1 MTTETIKYMKLAE
14 CWCID
19 RDPDDRGLEKGWNRM
34 ISDTALPTVIPSI
47 IQETLPEYHGVAYYW
62 CRFTPNMTPAET
74 DRILLTFGGV
84 DYKATIWLNGTLLGS
99 EEGGETPFSLDVTDV
114 LLAGEEN
121 LLAVRV
127 VNPCGKDIDGLNL
140 VNVPNRNKTIR
151 KSAGSCLNSGG
162 IWYGV
167 ELSCVPAVY
176 QTEEPLLEGN
186 IHTGELTAHMLL
198 HNTAEKMD
206 GILELTVYGKT
217 ASQNRIV
224 SVRKEVQLPAGET
237 EAAVSVTVPDPV
249 LWDIDNPFLY
259 RVEIT
264 VTTEAG
270 IHTVSRQFGFKEF
283 CVKDGFFYLNGR
295 KIFIKS
301 AHSGNAFPIG
311 QNYPVVPSQVRQ
323 DMIMA
328 KTYGFNMVR
337 SIAGIFRP
345 EQLDVCDEIGLLVYE
360 ECMASWMLGTGEW
373 MLPDSSQYV
382 PDNEAMTWRFF
393 HSTEGMIRRDRNHAC
408 LAAWG
413 LLNEMS
419 PGVALDAAKAFLPT
433 LRRLDPTH
441 LVLFN
446 SGRFDQNPAH
456 PTEFMACGSNP
467 YSDAWDAKMGSDGL
481 YTENNQPE
489 PDEFIRGDYHPYP
502 EFPMT
507 EKFENWIRTI
517 GKEKGTLP
525 VFLSESGIGP
535 LFNVIEEYR
544 TYQQYGYRLDLEDSV
559 WLGAQSEAL
568 IRDWYAMGMEKVY
581 PTPEMMLKESQR
593 YSAADRTLLFNA
605 IRSNPRHNGY
615 SLTGLLDHGMCGE
628 GLWSLWRR
636 HKPEVYDAVC
646 DGWASLR
653 FCLFTKHHVF
663 SGESFTVE
671 AVLANENVLRP
682 GTYTAD
688 FAVAGE
694 CGTVLS
700 FTEEFSIT
708 DDSFAVPVMKREI
721 TLDVPTGKYAL
732 TAWLRDGGAPY
743 GNRLDFYVRN
753 RADQPTLQ
761 GTVYTIG
768 TEEKTAA
775 FLTERGATVQPWDG
789 RGNEGILL
797 IGADVT
803 EEQIRAAACA
813 AEQGMT
819 VLFSRMD
826 AFRQTEWLSH
836 LGIAGLR
843 IYRFQEWLYHK
854 ECIAAN
860 RTVFHGLPLGIV
872 DSLRYGQTFPRTSFH
887 ADALPQDILCPGFY
901 TGFHAVDGA
910 YLAVQNMAGYTTG
923 QGKIYLN
930 CFALEENLGK
940 EPAADLLMA
949 GLVQYLLEL

>member
-1 MTTETIKYMKLAE
+1 MTAETIKHMKLTDR
-14 CWCID
+14 WQID
-19 RDPDDRGLEKGWNRM
+19 RDPEGKGLAEHWEM
-34 ISDTALPTVIPSI
+34 HIPATALPTVVPSI
-47 IQETLPEYHGVAYYW
+47 IQETLPEYHGIAYYW
-62 CRFTPNMTPAET
+62 CRFTPCLTPAET

-84 DYKATIWLNGTLLGS
+84 DYKATVWLNGTLLGS
-99 EEGGETPFSLDVTDV
+99 EEGGETPFSFDVTHV
-114 LLAGEEN
+114 LKNGEEN

-127 VNPCGKDIDGLNL
+127 VNPCEREIDGLNL

-167 ELSCVPAVY
+167 ELTCVPAVY

-186 IHTGELTAHMLL
+186 IRTGSLTANL
-198 HNTAEKMD
+198 HLRNTLGETDAV
-206 GILELTVYGKT
+206 LALTVYGKT

-224 SVRKEVQLPAGET
+224 SAQQTLRLSEGDT
-237 EAAVSVTVPDPV
+237 TAAVTVTVPDVV

-259 RVEIT
+259 RAEIT

-270 IHTVSRQFGFKEF
+270 VHTVSLSYGFKEF

-295 KIFIKS
+295 KIFVKS

-323 DMIMA
+323 DMVMA

-360 ECMASWMLGTGEW
+360 ECMASWMLGAGEW
-373 MLPDSSQYV
+373 MLPDPTNYEHD
-382 PDNEAMTWRFF
+382 PEAMIERFF

-408 LAAWG
+408 LAMWG
-413 LLNEMS
+413 LLNEMN
-419 PGVALDAAKAFLPT
+419 PGAALDAAMRFLPT
-433 LRRLDPTH
+433 LRRADPTH

-446 SGRFDQNPAH
+446 SGRFDLDDTGASRTGEP
-456 PTEFMACGSNP
+456 PIACGSNP
-467 YSDAWDAKMGSDGL
+467 YSDTWDAKMGTDG
-481 YTENNQPE
+481 QPE
-489 PDEFIRGDYHPYP
+489 PTAFVRGDYHPYP
-502 EFPMT
+502 QFPMQDS
-507 EKFENWIRTI
+507 FVQMLRTA
-517 GKEKGTLP
+517 GDVPGALP
-525 VFLSESGIGP
+525 VFISESGIGP

-544 TYQQYGYRLDLEDSV
+544 SFQQYGYRLDLEDSV
-559 WLGAQSEAL
+559 WLGEQSAAL
-568 IRDWYAMGMEKVY
+568 IRDWHAMGLEKVY

-605 IRSNPRHNGY
+605 IRANPRHNGY

-653 FCLFTKHHVF
+653 FCLFVKNHVF
-663 SGESFTVE
+663 SGETFTVE
-671 AVLANENVLRP
+671 AVLANENVLSP

-688 FAVAGE
+688 FAVMGE
-694 CGTVLS
+694 CGTVHS
-700 FTEEFSIT
+700 FAVDFTIA
-708 DDSFAVPVMKREI
+708 DDAFAVPVMKREI
-721 TLDVPTGKYAL
+721 TLDVPTGKYSL

-761 GTVYTIG
+761 GNVYTLGI
-768 TEEKTAA
+768 EEKTSA
-775 FLTERGATVQPWDG
+775 FLRERGASLYSWDG
-789 RGNEGILL
+789 KTDDGLL
-797 IGADVT
+797 LVGAGVT
-803 EEQIRAAACA
+803 EDQIRAAVEA
-813 AEQGMT
+813 AEAGMT
-819 VLFSRMD
+819 VLFLRMD
-826 AFRQTEWLSH
+826 AFTSGEQTAL
-836 LGIAGLR
+836 LGIPGLQ
-843 IYRFQEWLYHK
+843 IIRFHEWLYHK

-872 DSLRYGQTFPRTSFH
+872 DSIRYGQTFPRTSFG

-901 TGFHAVDGA
+901 TGFHAVGGA
-910 YLAVQNMAGYTTG
+910 YLSVHNMAGYTAG
-923 QGKIYLN
+923 QGKLYLN
-930 CFALEENLGK
+930 CFALEENLGA
-940 EPAADLLMA
+940 EPAADLILA
-949 GLVQYLLEL
+949 GLVQYLLTL